1 MTNENKDKITKIYEL
16 VKRGATEG
24 EKQAAEIALN
34 KLLKKFNLTDEF
46 LATIHLREYEFKY
59 ATQLDLDLFQQL
71 HLYFF
76 KERKFEASKSTLGR
90 KSIFINFEYI
100 DWVLFSTAYEYFKR
114 HMNLEFKKFCV
125 PLIKKCRTNKTKNA
139 RRVELQKVFFS
150 QYVIKSKI
158 YHEHQIEK
166 IDTSKLTDKQYNDR
180 QRLESIE
187 GGVYN
192 TQVTTGLYLE

>member
-90 KSIFINFEYI
+90 KSIFINF
-100 DWVLFSTAYEYFKR
+100 V
-114 HMNLEFKKFCV
+114 
-125 PLIKKCRTNKTKNA
+125 
-139 RRVELQKVFFS
+139 
-150 QYVIKSKI
+150 
-158 YHEHQIEK
+158 
-166 IDTSKLTDKQYNDR
+166 
-180 QRLESIE
+180 
-187 GGVYN
+187 
-192 TQVTTGLYLE
+192 